1 MALTAHLKWNIRILE
16 KYDFQY
22 PWVYTLNKHFAM
34 SIMTTIHKSSNGI
47 CFSIDNNNK
56 LSILEKWRTEIRKK
70 KEEEM
75 EEKE

>member
-1 MALTAHLKWNIRILE
+1 
-16 KYDFQY
+16 
-22 PWVYTLNKHFAM
+22 M